1 MKVWNYSAG
10 PSMIPVPVMEKAQKE
25 FCDFNGL
32 GMGIVEMSHRSAEYM
47 AVAAEAEQLLR
58 DIMEIPANY
67 KILFENASKIDELLK
82 EDIILDDILSENLFV
97 LSFELLDMIK
107 SDPENYK
114 ISDMDND
121 EKVKAISSIIRKM
134 ELSFIEF

>member
-47 AVAAEAEQLLR
+47 AV
-58 DIMEIPANY
+58 
-67 KILFENASKIDELLK
+67 
-82 EDIILDDILSENLFV
+82 
-97 LSFELLDMIK
+97 
-107 SDPENYK
+107 
-114 ISDMDND
+114 
-121 EKVKAISSIIRKM
+121 SSRG
-134 ELSFIEF
+134 

>member
-1 MKVWNYSAG
+1 MANC
-10 PSMIPVPVMEKAQKE
+10 EE
-25 FCDFNGL
+25 LNN
-32 GMGIVEMSHRSAEYM
+32 IVEN
-47 AVAAEAEQLLR
+47 L
-58 DIMEIPANY
+58 DY

>member
-1 MKVWNYSAG
+1 
-10 PSMIPVPVMEKAQKE
+10 
-25 FCDFNGL
+25 
-32 GMGIVEMSHRSAEYM
+32 MGVKMANSEELNNIVEN
-47 AVAAEAEQLLR
+47 L
-58 DIMEIPANY
+58 DY

>member
-1 MKVWNYSAG
+1 
-10 PSMIPVPVMEKAQKE
+10 
-25 FCDFNGL
+25 
-32 GMGIVEMSHRSAEYM
+32 MGVKMANCEELNNMVEN
-47 AVAAEAEQLLR
+47 L
-58 DIMEIPANY
+58 DY

-121 EKVKAISSIIRKM
+121 EKVKAISSIIRKIK
-134 ELSFIEF
+134 LSFIEF

>member
-1 MKVWNYSAG
+1 MDNCEELNNLIENIDY
-10 PSMIPVPVMEKAQKE
+10 Q
-25 FCDFNGL
+25 
-32 GMGIVEMSHRSAEYM
+32 
-47 AVAAEAEQLLR
+47 
-58 DIMEIPANY
+58 
-67 KILFENASKIDELLK
+67 ILFDNALKINELLK
-82 EDIILDDILSENLFV
+82 DDIVLDDIMSENLFV
-97 LSFELLDMIK
+97 YSFELLDMIK

>member
-1 MKVWNYSAG
+1 
-10 PSMIPVPVMEKAQKE
+10 
-25 FCDFNGL
+25 
-32 GMGIVEMSHRSAEYM
+32 MGVKMVNCEELNNIVEN
-47 AVAAEAEQLLR
+47 L
-58 DIMEIPANY
+58 DY